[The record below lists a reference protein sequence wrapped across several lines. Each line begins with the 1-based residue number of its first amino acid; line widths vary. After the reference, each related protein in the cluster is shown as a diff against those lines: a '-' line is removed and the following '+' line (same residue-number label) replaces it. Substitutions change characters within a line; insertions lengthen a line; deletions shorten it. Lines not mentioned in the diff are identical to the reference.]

1 MTIRHLRVF
10 VAVCR
15 ERGVTRA
22 AQRLHMTQPA
32 VTRAIQELERHY
44 GVRLFER
51 LGRRLSLTACGE
63 RAFAEAVHLVDAFEG
78 MERGLRSW
86 EEQGVLRVGATIT
99 LGTVLLPAAAA
110 AFERRHPA
118 LRVEAR
124 VARGE
129 EIRAALLDNRL
140 DLALVEGELGDA
152 RLLEERFLEDRL
164 VLVAPPGDP
173 LLARERLRLADL
185 GERRLLLR
193 EPGSAGRALVEHVFA
208 ARGVPLAPLWESAS
222 TRALVRA
229 AEAGLGV
236 ALLPERPVRGDI
248 AAGRVGTRAVED
260 EPFVRGNYLV
270 RHRSKFLTPGAQEF
284 LALCRALAAED
295 AAGAQTGD

>member
-1 MTIRHLRVF
+1 MDMTIRHLRVF

-63 RAFAEAVHLVDAFEG
+63 RAFAEAVHLVDAFDG

-173 LLARERLRLADL
+173 LLARERLRLA
-185 GERRLLLR
+185 
-193 EPGSAGRALVEHVFA
+193 LVEHVFA
-208 ARGVPLAPLWESAS
+208 ARGVPLAPLRESAS

-236 ALLPERPVRGDI
+236 ALLPERLVRGDI

-284 LALCRALAAED
+284 LALCRTLAAED

>member
-1 MTIRHLRVF
+1 MS
-10 VAVCR
+10 
-15 ERGVTRA
+15 G
-22 AQRLHMTQPA
+22 
-32 VTRAIQELERHY
+32 
-44 GVRLFER
+44 GN
-51 LGRRLSLTACGE
+51 
-63 RAFAEAVHLVDAFEG
+63 
-78 MERGLRSW
+78 
-86 EEQGVLRVGATIT
+86 
-99 LGTVLLPAAAA
+99 
-110 AFERRHPA
+110 PA

-236 ALLPERPVRGDI
+236 ALLPERLVRGDI